1 LNFFRDQGRNVQ
13 LGNNRSRINT
23 IRQIMNQEQVRCV
36 ECGGDIN
43 PFKAYKLCGG
53 NYCVMAKTVMSCGK
67 TYKNRYVPG
76 KDEKYYTRDETNKL
90 IELLQKK
97 LFQMC
102 ADTSTCFEI
111 IKDFRTTVCHILKE
125 QYGGFIDGWE
135 LVTEE
140 HTFLQLVGS
149 YQQDFRQKPTIRSLE
164 GCRRALFARV

>member
-1 LNFFRDQGRNVQ
+1 MTKKKLNFFRDQGRNVQ

-43 PFKAYKLCGG
+43 SFEAYKLCGG
-53 NYCVMAKTVMSCGK
+53 NYCVMAKTVMSCGN

-102 ADTSTCFEI
+102 ADTSTC
-111 IKDFRTTVCHILKE
+111 L
-125 QYGGFIDGWE
+125 
-135 LVTEE
+135 
-140 HTFLQLVGS
+140 
-149 YQQDFRQKPTIRSLE
+149 
-164 GCRRALFARV
+164 